1 MYKFLYNNQILH
13 APGFLE
19 AMRQAG
25 LALPE
30 DINPISHFIVRIWHW
45 DDNGRDFVI
54 EVFDTPGHQV
64 FNEYDD
70 ALTCFNTL
78 AIKYQQVTSEEFKL
92 ELVQFHR
99 GRVSSLHSKILF
111 PPVLAMEP

>member
-1 MYKFLYNNQILH
+1 MYKFLHNSQIH
-13 APGFLE
+13 FAPGFHA

-25 LALPE
+25 IALPE
-30 DINPISHFIVRIWHW
+30 GINPINHFIVRIWHW
-45 DDNGRDFVI
+45 DDKEQDHTI

-78 AIKYQQVTSEEFKL
+78 AVKYPVVASEEFKL
-92 ELVQFHR
+92 GLVQYHR
-99 GRVSSLHSKILF
+99 GKISTLYSKILF
-111 PPVLAMEP
+111 PPILAMEP